1 MLIAKYDKRERNRIM
16 MRRIANRGM
25 LFRKVKI
32 GHRLLMLVVFMS
44 VLAAGIGML
53 GLQGM
58 RAGVAGID
66 TVYRNNVVHLQDLK
80 IIADMYSVNLV
91 NTAQKIVNEVN
102 SWEEGRQQFE
112 DALKVIRERWKAYA
126 EAPHGERERTL
137 ISQTQPLLEIA
148 NDSLAKMRDILQR
161 EDHQA
166 LKDYFIDELSPTV
179 EPIAQKISELIAF
192 QLEGAKKV
200 YRSSESRY
208 RTLRMIVGA
217 GAAAGIGVALLVAYW
232 IVQGIVKPL
241 TGLTEKVEK
250 IAGGDLQ
257 VEVEYA
263 GEDEIGLLARDI
275 RKMIESFN
283 TTVNGILGAAG
294 NVSSTIGVLR
304 VRAEKA
310 REGARSQSL
319 QAAGISAAAEEMSR
333 TIADIREST
342 SLSQDSSRDAMGRAA
357 EGKGIAG
364 GAVETMNGVHTSTAE
379 LSVMVESLNRRVGEI
394 GDIVTVIKD
403 IADQTNLLALNAAIE
418 AARAGEQGRG
428 FAVVAD
434 EVRKLAERTINATG
448 EISEKIGT
456 VQAESGRTYRSM
468 NDASKEITT
477 ATEYIRQLG
486 ESLFHIVEAVQ
497 GVRDQITHI
506 ASAVDEQAATSKD
519 VARNIEKSEVV
530 AREMEKMSG
539 DIMHEVDRLVELEK
553 DLLCSIEGFRI

>member
-1 MLIAKYDKRERNRIM
+1 M

-275 RKMIESFN
+275 RKMIES
-283 TTVNGILGAAG
+283 
-294 NVSSTIGVLR
+294 
-304 VRAEKA
+304 
-310 REGARSQSL
+310 
-319 QAAGISAAAEEMSR
+319 
-333 TIADIREST
+333 IR
-342 SLSQDSSRDAMGRAA
+342 R
-357 EGKGIAG
+357 
-364 GAVETMNGVHTSTAE
+364 
-379 LSVMVESLNRRVGEI
+379 
-394 GDIVTVIKD
+394 
-403 IADQTNLLALNAAIE
+403 
-418 AARAGEQGRG
+418 
-428 FAVVAD
+428 
-434 EVRKLAERTINATG
+434 
-448 EISEKIGT
+448 
-456 VQAESGRTYRSM
+456 
-468 NDASKEITT
+468 
-477 ATEYIRQLG
+477 
-486 ESLFHIVEAVQ
+486 
-497 GVRDQITHI
+497 
-506 ASAVDEQAATSKD
+506 
-519 VARNIEKSEVV
+519 
-530 AREMEKMSG
+530 
-539 DIMHEVDRLVELEK
+539 
-553 DLLCSIEGFRI
+553 

>member
-1 MLIAKYDKRERNRIM
+1 M

>member
-1 MLIAKYDKRERNRIM
+1 M
-16 MRRIANRGM
+16 MRRLANRGM

>member
-1 MLIAKYDKRERNRIM
+1 M
-16 MRRIANRGM
+16 
-25 LFRKVKI
+25 
-32 GHRLLMLVVFMS
+32 
-44 VLAAGIGML
+44 
-53 GLQGM
+53 
-58 RAGVAGID
+58 
-66 TVYRNNVVHLQDLK
+66 
-80 IIADMYSVNLV
+80 
-91 NTAQKIVNEVN
+91 
-102 SWEEGRQQFE
+102 
-112 DALKVIRERWKAYA
+112 
-126 EAPHGERERTL
+126 
-137 ISQTQPLLEIA
+137 
-148 NDSLAKMRDILQR
+148 
-161 EDHQA
+161 
-166 LKDYFIDELSPTV
+166 
-179 EPIAQKISELIAF
+179 
-192 QLEGAKKV
+192 
-200 YRSSESRY
+200 
-208 RTLRMIVGA
+208 
-217 GAAAGIGVALLVAYW
+217 
-232 IVQGIVKPL
+232 
-241 TGLTEKVEK
+241 
-250 IAGGDLQ
+250 
-257 VEVEYA
+257 
-263 GEDEIGLLARDI
+263 
-275 RKMIESFN
+275 
-283 TTVNGILGAAG
+283 NGILGAAG

-333 TIADIREST
+333 TSADIREST